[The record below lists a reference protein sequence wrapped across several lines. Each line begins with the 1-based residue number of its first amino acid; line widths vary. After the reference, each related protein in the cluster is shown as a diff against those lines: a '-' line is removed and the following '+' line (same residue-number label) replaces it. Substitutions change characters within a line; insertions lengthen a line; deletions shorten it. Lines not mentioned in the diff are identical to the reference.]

1 MMSRRLKEL
10 IEKDIKKSLGAK
22 LKERRQE
29 LGMTQKQVADVLG
42 VAQPVYQRFEKGTF
56 ECSYAQL
63 TELCKLFDISADY
76 LLGLK
81 DY

>member
-1 MMSRRLKEL
+1 MSRRLKEL
-10 IEKDIKKSLGAK
+10 IEIDIKKSLGAK

-56 ECSYAQL
+56 ECSYSQL